1 MLVYDVVM
9 MRRYG
14 DINFL
19 RIPKAI
25 DKQKVQEAMQR
36 VNIEYLAHRQ
46 IGELSYG
53 QKKTYVFGPHLR
65 SQNLLIKCYGLLL

>member
-1 MLVYDVVM
+1 MLVYDVVI

-25 DKQKVQEAMQR
+25 DKQKVQETMQR
-36 VNIEYLAHRQ
+36 VNIEHLAHRQ
-46 IGELSYG
+46 IGELSGG
-53 QKKTYVFGPHLR
+53 QKNVCFWPALT
-65 SQNLLIKCYGLLL
+65 LIKSF

>member
-1 MLVYDVVM
+1 MLVYDVVI

-25 DKQKVQEAMQR
+25 DKQKVKEAMQR
-36 VNIEYLAHRQ
+36 VNIEHLAHRQ
-46 IGELSYG
+46 IGELSGG
-53 QKKTYVFGPHLR
+53 QKKRVFLARTYAHKIFL
-65 SQNLLIKCYGLLL
+65 KCYGLLL